1 MDISDYRNKIDLID
15 EELLRLFTD
24 RISIAGEI
32 AEYKR
37 ENNLPVLNKNREREI
52 LSRVSEQ
59 AGPQLAGYS
68 RMMFS
73 TLFNL
78 SRSYQNGLTAT
89 ETALTQKIRQALAAT
104 QPEFP
109 ETGVV
114 ACQGV
119 EGAYSQLA
127 CDKMF
132 RFANIMYFKTFEGV
146 FQAVEKGLCEF
157 GILPIENSSYGS
169 VNAVYDLMKNY
180 NFHIARSIKLKIDHV
195 LLAPRGVKLEDVRE
209 IYSHEQAIG
218 QCGDFLAAHPDMKIH
233 VCENTAVAAQSVA
246 ASGRNDVAAISSRP
260 CAELYGL
267 NILTDGFQNSDHN
280 YTRFIC
286 ISKDMRVYPGANRIS
301 VMLTTPHEPGS
312 LYTTI
317 SKFASLGLNLTK
329 LESRPIIGRDFEF
342 MFYFDFEASLH
353 NTDVVK
359 LLEEFSSSPEL
370 FIFLGNYSEV

>member
-1 MDISDYRNKIDLID
+1 MDINDYRNKIDLLD
-15 EELLRLFTD
+15 EELLRIFLD
-24 RISIAGEI
+24 RMSISSEI

-52 LSRVSEQ
+52 LGRVSEQ
-59 AGPQLAGYS
+59 AGPNLAGYS
-68 RMMFS
+68 RIMFS

-78 SRSYQNGLTAT
+78 SRSYQNGLMAT
-89 ETALTQKIRQALAAT
+89 DTALTQKIKQALNSAPPA
-104 QPEFP
+104 FP

-132 RFANIMYFKTFEGV
+132 RFANIMYFKTFESV
-146 FQAVEKGLCEF
+146 FQAVEQGLCEF

-180 NFHIARSIKLKIDHV
+180 NFHITRSIKLKIDHV
-195 LLAPRGVKLEDVRE
+195 LLAPKGAKLSDIRE

-218 QCGDFLAAHPDMKIH
+218 QCGEFLAKHPDVKIH
-233 VCENTAVAAQSVA
+233 VCENTAVAAQHVA
-246 ASGRNDVAAISSRP
+246 SLNKSDVAAISSRQ

-267 NILTDGFQNSDHN
+267 SVLADGFQNSEHN

-286 ISKDMRVYPGANRIS
+286 ISKDLRVYPGASRIS

-317 SKFASLGLNLTK
+317 SKFAALGLNLTK

-342 MFYFDFEASLH
+342 MFYFDFDASLH
-353 NTDVVK
+353 NEDVIK
-359 LLEEFSSSPEL
+359 LLEEFSCGTEL

>member
-24 RISIAGEI
+24 RMSIAGEI

>member
-1 MDISDYRNKIDLID
+1 MDISDYRNKIDQLD
-15 EELLRLFTD
+15 EELLRLFTE
-24 RISIAGEI
+24 RMTISGEI

-37 ENNLPVLNKNREREI
+37 ENSLPVLNKNREREI
-52 LSRVSEQ
+52 LSRVSDQ
-59 AGPQLAGYS
+59 SGPKLAGYS

-78 SRSYQNGLTAT
+78 SRSYQNGMLAAET
-89 ETALTQKIRQALAAT
+89 ELVSKIRQALGSAPSA
-104 QPEFP
+104 FP

-132 RFANIMYFKTFEGV
+132 RFPSIIYFKTFESV
-146 FQAVEKGLCEF
+146 FQAVAQGLCEF

-180 NFHIARSIKLKIDHV
+180 NFHITRSIKLKIDHV
-195 LLAPRGVKLEDVRE
+195 LLSAKGAKLTDIRE
-209 IYSHEQAIG
+209 VYSHEQAIG
-218 QCGDFLAAHPDMKIH
+218 QCGDFLAKHPDIKIH

-246 ASGRNDVAAISSRP
+246 ASSRNDVAAISSRQ

-267 NILTDGFQNSDHN
+267 SVLADGFQNSENN

-286 ISKDMRVYPGANRIS
+286 ISKDLRVYPGANRIS

-317 SKFASLGLNLTK
+317 SKFAALGLNLTK

-342 MFYFDFEASLH
+342 MFYFDFDASLY
-353 NTDVVK
+353 NEDVVR
-359 LLEEFSSSPEL
+359 LLTEFSSGPEL